1 MPSENPSMPVMAKVC
16 NECLFSKARVVDEE
30 RKEEILEACNESGR
44 AFECHKASILGQK
57 VICRAFFDGNHSL
70 VVRLAKH
77 FGWFEFVTLR
87 EKVKRS

>member
-1 MPSENPSMPVMAKVC
+1 MPSKNPSMQVMAKVC
-16 NECLFSKARVVDEE
+16 NQCLFSTARVVDAD
-30 RKEEILEACNESGR
+30 RKDEILETCNETGV

-57 VICRAFFDGNHSL
+57 AICRAFFNGNHSL

-87 EKVKRS
+87 EKVKR